1 MDGLRDKPTLV
12 YLNALNH
19 LYTNG
24 LTFIPSSSLH
34 IGVILFFCTVLS
46 VEDKLKGILRK
57 DTNAAHPDTKNA
69 F

>member
-1 MDGLRDKPTLV
+1 MSLFKYFESQMDTK
-12 YLNALNH
+12 
-19 LYTNG
+19 G
-24 LTFIPSSSLH
+24 LTFNPCSNLH

-46 VEDKLKGILRK
+46 VEDKLEGILRK